1 MIGHP
6 GKEMLAKKSD
16 TAMDE
21 EVKQE
26 GTVVAKHGCKQDVAR
41 SRDRLGRRE
50 RVKDRSFSFSR
61 QKQLGSDLTFNH
73 FKIMIL

>member
-1 MIGHP
+1 MVQFCRNLVIGHP

-26 GTVVAKHGCKQDVAR
+26 GLNGIQDLFSERWLQNMDA
-41 SRDRLGRRE
+41 SKMLLGVEIAWEEGR
-50 RVKDRSFSFSR
+50 
-61 QKQLGSDLTFNH
+61 G
-73 FKIMIL
+73 

>member
-6 GKEMLAKKSD
+6 GKEILAKKSD

-26 GTVVAKHGCKQDVAR
+26 GLNGIQDLFNERWLQNMDA
-41 SRDRLGRRE
+41 SKMLLGVEIAWEEGR
-50 RVKDRSFSFSR
+50 
-61 QKQLGSDLTFNH
+61 G
-73 FKIMIL
+73 